1 MSKNKSKEALG
12 KGIRAL
18 LNNIDDEAT
27 KPKVKD
33 TENDYEQTGTVV
45 KIPLTQIEV
54 NPFQPRVEFNE
65 EALNDLSESIKIHGV
80 IQPITVRKIGTKKF
94 QLIAGERRLRASKL
108 AGLEEVPAY
117 VRVAN
122 DQESLEIALIENI
135 QREDL
140 NALEIA
146 LNYQRLLDECSLTH
160 EDLSTRL
167 GKSRTA
173 VTNYLRLLKLP
184 PDIQSALKSKT
195 ISMGH
200 ARALVGIDD
209 LLMQT
214 DIFKTVK
221 QKNLS
226 VRQTEALIKS
236 ATSAKKAPIAT
247 AQKLP
252 FAYQKI
258 QDNIASV
265 LSSKVNIKPK
275 KDGSGEISIYFHD
288 EDDFQRLVD
297 LLES

>member
-1 MSKNKSKEALG
+1 MSKNNSKEALG

-18 LNNIDDEAT
+18 LNNIDDDAT
-27 KPKVKD
+27 KVKKSNVD
-33 TENDYEQTGTVV
+33 NDYEQTGAVI

-65 EALNDLSESIKIHGV
+65 EALHDLAESIKIHGV
-80 IQPITVRKIGTKKF
+80 VQPITVRKLSDKKF

-108 AGLEEVPAY
+108 ANQQDIPAY
-117 VRVAN
+117 VRLAN

-146 LNYQRLLDECSLTH
+146 LNYQRLLEECSLTH

-184 PDIQSALKSKT
+184 PDIQTALKSKQ

-200 ARALVGIDD
+200 ARALAGVEDVV
-209 LLMQT
+209 MQLY
-214 DIFKTVK
+214 IFKEVVNK
-221 QKNLS
+221 SLS
-226 VRQTEALIKS
+226 VRQTESLIKS
-236 ATSAKKAPIAT
+236 ANDKPTSKPSKS
-247 AQKLP
+247 KLP
-252 FAYQKI
+252 FAYQKV
-258 QDNIASV
+258 QDSIASN
-265 LSSKVNIKPK
+265 LSAKVQIKPK
-275 KDGSGEISIYFHD
+275 NNGSGEINIYFHN
-288 EDDFQRLVD
+288 EDDLERLIE
-297 LLES
+297 LLK

>member
-27 KPKVKD
+27 KPKAKD
-33 TENDYEQTGTVV
+33 IENEYEQAGTVV
-45 KIPLTQIEV
+45 KIPLAQIEV

-65 EALNDLSESIKIHGV
+65 EALADLSESIKIHGV
-80 IQPITVRKIGTKKF
+80 IQPITVRKIGAKKF
-94 QLIAGERRLRASKL
+94 QLIAGERRLRASKQ
-108 AGLEEVPAY
+108 AGLTEVPAY
-117 VRVAN
+117 VRMAN

-184 PDIQSALKSKT
+184 PDIQSALKTKI

-200 ARALVGIDD
+200 ARALAGIDN
-209 LLMQT
+209 LLLQADVFNT
-214 DIFKTVK
+214 IKN
-221 QKNLS
+221 KNLS
-226 VRQTEALIKS
+226 VRQTETLIKTAS
-236 ATSAKKAPIAT
+236 TAKKANTTQSNKI
-247 AQKLP
+247 P

-258 QDNIASV
+258 QDKIASS

-288 EDDFQRLVD
+288 EDDFERLAA
-297 LLES
+297 LLEL

>member
-18 LNNIDDEAT
+18 LNNIDDDAT
-27 KPKVKD
+27 KVRKSNID
-33 TENDYEQTGTVV
+33 NDYEQSGAVI

-65 EALNDLSESIKIHGV
+65 EALTDLAESIKIHGV
-80 IQPITVRKIGTKKF
+80 VQPITVRKLSDKKF

-108 AGLEEVPAY
+108 ASQKDIPAY

-184 PDIQSALKSKT
+184 PDIQTALKSKKV
-195 ISMGH
+195 SMGH
-200 ARALVGIDD
+200 ARALAGVDD
-209 LLMQT
+209 VVMQLY
-214 DIFKTVK
+214 IFKEVVAK
-221 QKNLS
+221 GLS
-226 VRQTEALIKS
+226 VRQTESMIKAANDKPTNKPTKS
-236 ATSAKKAPIAT
+236 
-247 AQKLP
+247 KLP
-252 FAYQKI
+252 FAYQKV
-258 QDNIASV
+258 QDNIASN
-265 LSSKVNIKPK
+265 LSAKVQIKPK
-275 KDGSGEISIYFHD
+275 KNGSGEINIYFHN
-288 EDDFQRLVD
+288 EDDLERLID
-297 LLES
+297 LLK

>member
-27 KPKVKD
+27 KPKVKNI
-33 TENDYEQTGTVV
+33 ENDYEQTGTVV
-45 KIPLTQIEV
+45 KIPLAQIEV

-117 VRVAN
+117 VRIAN

-226 VRQTEALIKS
+226 VRQTEALIKA
-236 ATSAKKAPIAT
+236 ATSAKKPSSAT

-252 FAYQKI
+252 FAYQKV
-258 QDNIASV
+258 QDNIASI

>member
-27 KPKVKD
+27 KPKAKD

-226 VRQTEALIKS
+226 VRQTEALK
-236 ATSAKKAPIAT
+236 
-247 AQKLP
+247 
-252 FAYQKI
+252 
-258 QDNIASV
+258 
-265 LSSKVNIKPK
+265 
-275 KDGSGEISIYFHD
+275 
-288 EDDFQRLVD
+288 
-297 LLES
+297 